1 MKLYQTVYGSLYT
14 ETQIKDAVE
23 IVLQKKFD
31 GAADT
36 DVIVRN
42 CCAGIC
48 NIYTD
53 DEITYDLL
61 LKAHQKI
68 LAIKLYKE
76 RNPESSIVECKNA
89 IEEMIEEAERLEGI
103 HRNTSSY
110 KPGDMEETSSKD
122 D

>member
-36 DVIVRN
+36 DAIVRN